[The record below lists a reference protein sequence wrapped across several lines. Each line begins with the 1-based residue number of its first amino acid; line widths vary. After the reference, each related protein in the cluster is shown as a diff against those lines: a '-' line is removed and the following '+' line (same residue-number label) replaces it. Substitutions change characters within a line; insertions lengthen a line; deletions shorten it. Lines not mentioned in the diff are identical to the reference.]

1 VSCSFASSDGK
12 FTMGFVLYKNSKP
25 NTLLSGNQLN
35 NAVDVD
41 LILKKDEITIF
52 MKSYTIS

>member
-1 VSCSFASSDGK
+1 
-12 FTMGFVLYKNSKP
+12 MGFVLYKNSKP